1 MMRDFLALVDEFLRG
16 RGRFAVGAPLAGRVP
31 WLVAFIVTGGLLYG
45 AVMGSFSALAPGRY
59 HQMLYSGLKV
69 SLLLLATFLL
79 CLPSFFI
86 INTIVG
92 LRDDFGQA
100 LQAIVGA
107 QACVTLALAAL
118 SPLTAVFYLSSG
130 DYRWAVLFNGILFGA
145 ATLSAQVVIRRYYRP
160 LIERDRRHRWMLYA
174 WFGLYTFVGIEM
186 GWVLRPFIGDPNS
199 PVRFFREGA
208 LGNAYEVVYRLLAH
222 AMLSVFRW

>member
-1 MMRDFLALVDEFLRG
+1 
-16 RGRFAVGAPLAGRVP
+16 
-31 WLVAFIVTGGLLYG
+31 
-45 AVMGSFSALAPGRY
+45 
-59 HQMLYSGLKV
+59 
-69 SLLLLATFLL
+69 
-79 CLPSFFI
+79 
-86 INTIVG
+86 
-92 LRDDFGQA
+92 
-100 LQAIVGA
+100 VGA
-107 QACVTLALAAL
+107 QACVTLALAGL

-130 DYRWAVLFNGILFGA
+130 DYLWAVLFNGILFGA

-160 LIERDRRHRWMLYA
+160 LIARDRRHRWMLYA

-222 AMLSVFRW
+222 AVLSVFRW